1 MNNNLYQTIEELK
14 NTLENIDSARK
25 QVSDTVAAYSATQS
39 GIQDYVDKLCGIES
53 ALKQLVALLQNNKV
67 IIEQQASSAIA
78 NLQTTCTEITA
89 KISEEQEATALSFS
103 ERLNSKIQEIDRQV
117 STFDNSVKRVES
129 LAKNIKEISDNV
141 ANVVQ
146 TVKVIRQELSFSQN
160 EQDVVLGRI
169 DGNVSS
175 LMSSCSESAKVLNDE
190 INSKAKILRNVLGQ
204 LKDSN
209 ENIIQKL
216 AVDDEE
222 VEDTL
227 EKLKDDIKNEL
238 TITLKKEIVEQKMRF
253 PNPRQRLK
261 NEQKQIG
268 ILALLLLLYSCF

>member
-117 STFDNSVKRVES
+117 EY
-129 LAKNIKEISDNV
+129 I
-141 ANVVQ
+141 
-146 TVKVIRQELSFSQN
+146 
-160 EQDVVLGRI
+160 
-169 DGNVSS
+169 
-175 LMSSCSESAKVLNDE
+175 
-190 INSKAKILRNVLGQ
+190 
-204 LKDSN
+204 
-209 ENIIQKL
+209 
-216 AVDDEE
+216 
-222 VEDTL
+222 
-227 EKLKDDIKNEL
+227 
-238 TITLKKEIVEQKMRF
+238 
-253 PNPRQRLK
+253 
-261 NEQKQIG
+261 
-268 ILALLLLLYSCF
+268 

>member
-117 STFDNSVKRVES
+117 STFDNSVKRAES

-146 TVKVIRQELSFSQN
+146 IVKVIRQELSFSQN

-169 DGNVSS
+169 DGNVAS

-216 AVDDEE
+216 ANNQHTILRSLDD
-222 VEDTL
+222 
-227 EKLKDDIKNEL
+227 
-238 TITLKKEIVEQKMRF
+238 
-253 PNPRQRLK
+253 LK
-261 NEQKQIG
+261 NEISESKAEIEKRAKTNRNIG
-268 ILALLLLLYSCF
+268 FATLALLVLLVFLHFIA

>member
-117 STFDNSVKRVES
+117 STFDNSVKRAES

-216 AVDDEE
+216 ANNQHTILRFLDD
-222 VEDTL
+222 
-227 EKLKDDIKNEL
+227 
-238 TITLKKEIVEQKMRF
+238 
-253 PNPRQRLK
+253 LK
-261 NEQKQIG
+261 NEISESKAEIEKRAKTNRNIG
-268 ILALLLLLYSCF
+268 FATLALLVLLVFLHFIA

>member
-103 ERLNSKIQEIDRQV
+103 ERLNSKIQEIDRHV
-117 STFDNSVKRVES
+117 STFDNSVKRAES

-216 AVDDEE
+216 ANNQHTIQRSLDD
-222 VEDTL
+222 
-227 EKLKDDIKNEL
+227 
-238 TITLKKEIVEQKMRF
+238 
-253 PNPRQRLK
+253 LK
-261 NEQKQIG
+261 NEIFESKAEIEKRAKTNRNIG
-268 ILALLLLLYSCF
+268 FATLALLVLLVFLHFIA